1 DRLLVRLAE
10 PAPGGARASYCGMP
24 AATQRVTTSCCSSV
38 THSAGRGLLTQTM
51 PIGIQ
56 PSMIA
61 GTVHSPISFG
71 IVLAS
76 PSLKQADGASGV
88 TDGLRAGGD
97 RAPGVWGAGA

>member
-1 DRLLVRLAE
+1 
-10 PAPGGARASYCGMP
+10 MP

-38 THSAGRGLLTQTM
+38 THSAGRGVLKQPM

-88 TDGLRAGGD
+88 TTGFSASAYVVPMLW
-97 RAPGVWGAGA
+97 APARSVVWQGAHLAAKIG